1 MLSNLINNACKYSEN
16 NGSIEIK
23 AEVESEK
30 TLILSVKDTGVGI
43 AAEHLPRIFELF
55 SLGRRGFAAARKTG
69 SASASLWYA
78 INVLVDVN
86 IEYAEDAVAEPAQL
100 NRAHLVVGAFHIGTV
115 GAAIHFHHNMVLAT
129 EKVCEIVPDWRLAH
143 EL

>member
-1 MLSNLINNACKYSEN
+1 MRYSPSPREAQRSGERVGVRGSGRL
-16 NGSIEIK
+16 NGNPLAASPGGMR
-23 AEVESEK
+23 AE
-30 TLILSVKDTGVGI
+30 
-43 AAEHLPRIFELF
+43 
-55 SLGRRGFAAARKTG
+55 RRD
-69 SASASLWYA
+69 A